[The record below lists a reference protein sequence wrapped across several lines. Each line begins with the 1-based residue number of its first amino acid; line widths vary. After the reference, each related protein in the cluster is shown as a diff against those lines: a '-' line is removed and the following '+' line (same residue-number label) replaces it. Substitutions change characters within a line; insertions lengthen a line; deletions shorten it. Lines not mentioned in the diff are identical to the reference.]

1 MGFPVKKALTPDQ
14 ISDLEDAFTVFDEDG
29 DGEIGVEELELILNG
44 LGESADIEE
53 LETRLREVD
62 DNQDGYID
70 FAALVTLMTRRLDDA
85 ETYADLKKTFD
96 QFDEDEDG
104 AITADELQRLLGA
117 VAHRPTSVEAKRMV
131 ATFDRNGDGAID
143 YDEFLAMMAAD

>member
-1 MGFPVKKALTPDQ
+1 MDAPVKKALTQEQ
-14 ISDLEDAFTVFDEDG
+14 IAELEDAFTVFDEDG

-53 LETRLREVD
+53 LEARLREVD
-62 DNQDGYID
+62 DNHDGYID
-70 FAALVTLMTRRLDDA
+70 FAALVTLMTRRFDDA

-96 QFDEDEDG
+96 QFDADEDG
-104 AITADELQRLLGA
+104 AITSDELQRLLGSIA
-117 VAHRPTSVEAKRMV
+117 QRPTTAEAKRMI